1 MLNRERFQSV
11 ADLPRVIPVFPLGG
25 AILLPRANLPLNI
38 FEPRYLQMFDDA
50 LAGPRLIGIVQPAR
64 THGDDESPNGKE
76 VSLRKVGC
84 VGRITAFQEQDD
96 GRMIVSLH
104 GLARFA
110 PIEERPSDRLYR
122 TFAVDYGAFA
132 RDFDAGRG
140 MDAVDRTALLAALK
154 KFLEARDLK
163 ADWGA
168 IGKSN
173 TETLVN
179 ALSLMS
185 PFGAEEKQA
194 LLEAADLK
202 SRADILVAL
211 AEMEAA
217 QSSRGGGSGS
227 TLQ

>member
-1 MLNRERFQSV
+1 MLNRERFQAVS
-11 ADLPRVIPVFPLGG
+11 DLPRVIPVFPLGG

-50 LAGPRLIGIVQPAR
+50 LTGPRLIGIVQPAR
-64 THGDDESPNGKE
+64 AQADNDNPTGQD
-76 VSLRKVGC
+76 VTLRKVGC
-84 VGRITAFQEQDD
+84 VGRVTAFQEQDD
-96 GRMIVSLH
+96 GRMIVALH
-104 GLARFA
+104 GLARFT

-122 TFAVDYGAFA
+122 TFAVDYAGFA
-132 RDFDAGRG
+132 RDFEVGQD
-140 MDAVDRTALLAALK
+140 MDAVDRPALLAALR

-168 IGKSN
+168 IGKSS

-211 AEMEAA
+211 AEMEVA
-217 QSSRGGGSGS
+217 QTGRSGGSGS